1 MQDNAKKLKEIKN
14 DYDNILSKLEI
25 KEKIFNDLQIDF
37 DVTSKKL
44 EQIQSLNDALIKDKE
59 DLLKVILEF
68 IIYDTISNTFYV

>member
-1 MQDNAKKLKEIKN
+1 MKEIKN

-44 EQIQSLNDALIKDKE
+44 EQIQNLNDALIKDKE
-59 DLLKVILEF
+59 DLLKVIIF
-68 IIYDTISNTFYV
+68 N